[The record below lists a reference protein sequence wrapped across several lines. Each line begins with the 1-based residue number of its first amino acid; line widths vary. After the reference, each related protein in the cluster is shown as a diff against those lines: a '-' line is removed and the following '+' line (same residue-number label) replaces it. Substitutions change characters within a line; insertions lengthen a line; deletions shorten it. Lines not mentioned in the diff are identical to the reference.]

1 MSWLPHKPAPK
12 PVPTPLVSKLSHDKI
27 LTYFA
32 WLGELDAFCQNARH
46 DEPLIDWQG
55 IQINLEEIRRYLNN
69 FMDEAK

>member
-1 MSWLPHKPAPK
+1 MSWFPHKPAPK
-12 PVPTPLVSKLSHDKI
+12 PVPTPLVSKLSYDKI

-32 WLGELDAFCQNARH
+32 WLGELDALCQNARH

>member
-1 MSWLPHKPAPK
+1 MWLHKKQAAK

-32 WLGELDAFCQNARH
+32 WLGELDALCQNARH
-46 DEPLIDWQG
+46 DDPLIDWQL

-69 FMDEAK
+69 FMDEPK